1 MSESVDILIKA
12 EDLATPVIAK
22 SAKAVD
28 GLDENLKR
36 IKTSGEQAKKSTEFF
51 KTIANSFGG
60 SEIGKYAQQLG
71 ELTEKTSQFSE
82 VQRLG
87 GAGAIAFK
95 LGVVAAVGAVA
106 VSVGSAF
113 GSMIF
118 QTEKWTR
125 KLAEANEE
133 AKRIG
138 VNVQKRQGLIFADD
152 KADIEIIRDPEAKR
166 LAYEQLLGSLDDNLQ
181 GVSRQVK
188 ESAKEVEVWSNAWFK
203 FGNRAAFADQA
214 KVQLETDRARLEVLR
229 EQRQE
234 IARIPLITEREDL
247 GKARDFV
254 KTLQDEV
261 ELLQVVEREREK
273 VRALQAIPLAGP
285 EQAEA
290 LKLVNLKEQLR
301 VTELIRTETQRL
313 KFEEMQ
319 LQAGGK
325 ERVDSLKLQEQG
337 LSKEQA
343 DRLASEQTRIDR
355 LKQGLEA
362 KPLLQGKDER
372 LLTRGTVD
380 PALKVAKEQ
389 LEELKS
395 IGELLAEQEEKK
407 TPTSSESTSFV
418 VVQ

>member
-28 GLDENLKR
+28 GLDANLKK
-36 IKTSGEQAKKSTEFF
+36 IKQSGEQAKKSTEFF

-60 SEIGKYAQQLG
+60 SEVGKYAQQLG
-71 ELTEKTSQFSE
+71 ELTEKTSQFAE

-87 GAGAIAFK
+87 GAGAVAFK

-118 QTEKWTR
+118 DTEKWTR

-138 VNVQKRQGLIFADD
+138 VNVVKRQSLIFADD
-152 KADIEIIRDPEAKR
+152 KADVELIKDPQAKR
-166 LAYEQLLGSLDDNLQ
+166 IAYEQLLGSLDNNLE
-181 GVSRQVK
+181 GVSKQVK
-188 ESAKEVEVWSNAWFK
+188 QSAKEVEVWSAAWFK

-214 KVQLETDRARLEVLR
+214 KVQLETDRARLQVLQD
-229 EQRQE
+229 QRQE
-234 IARIPLITEREDL
+234 IARIPLLTEREDL
-247 GKARDFV
+247 GRARDFV
-254 KTLQDEV
+254 KSLEHEV
-261 ELLQVVEREREK
+261 ELLRVIEREREK
-273 VRALQAIPLAGP
+273 VRALQAIPIAGP
-285 EQAEA
+285 EQTEA
-290 LKLVNLKEQLR
+290 LRLVNLKEQLR

-325 ERVDSLKLQEQG
+325 ERVDSLRLQEQG
-337 LSKEQA
+337 LAKEQA
-343 DRLASEQTRIDR
+343 DRIASEQTRIDR
-355 LKQGLEA
+355 LKQGADA

-372 LLTRGTVD
+372 LLSRGTSD
-380 PALKVAKEQ
+380 PAIKVAKEQ
-389 LEELKS
+389 LQELQS
-395 IGELLAEQEEKK
+395 IGEILAKREEQKNP
-407 TPTSSESTSFV
+407 PTESTRLV

>member
-1 MSESVDILIKA
+1 MSESVEILIKA

-28 GLDENLKR
+28 GLDANLKR

-51 KTIANSFGG
+51 KTIANSFAG

-82 VQRLG
+82 EQRLG
-87 GAGAIAFK
+87 GAGAVAFK

-106 VSVGSAF
+106 VTVGSAF

-118 QTEKWTR
+118 QTERWTR

-138 VNVQKRQGLIFADD
+138 VNVQKRQGLIFADE
-152 KADIEIIRDPEAKR
+152 KADIELIKNPQAKR
-166 LAYEQLLGSLDDNLQ
+166 QAYEELVTSLDKNLE
-181 GVSRQVK
+181 GVSKQVRQ
-188 ESAKEVEVWSNAWFK
+188 SAKEVEEWSNAWFK

-214 KVQLETDRARLEVLR
+214 KAQLETDRARLQVLQD
-229 EQRQE
+229 QRQE
-234 IARIPLITEREDL
+234 IARIPLVTEREDL
-247 GKARDFV
+247 SRARDFV
-254 KTLQDEV
+254 KALQEEVATLK
-261 ELLQVVEREREK
+261 VVEREREK
-273 VRALQAIPLAGP
+273 VRVLQAIPIEGP
-285 EQAEA
+285 EQTEA
-290 LKLVNLKEQLR
+290 LKLVQLKEQLR

-319 LQAGGK
+319 LQVGGK
-325 ERVDSLKLQEQG
+325 ERVDSLRLQEQG
-337 LSKEQA
+337 LAKDQA
-343 DRLASEQTRIDR
+343 DRLAAEQTRIDR
-355 LKQGLEA
+355 LKQGTEA

-380 PALKVAKEQ
+380 PALKVAREQ

-395 IGELLAEQEEKK
+395 IGEILAEREQQTMNAE
-407 TPTSSESTSFV
+407 SESTSFV
-418 VVQ
+418 VVE

>member
-28 GLDENLKR
+28 GLDANLKK
-36 IKTSGEQAKKSTEFF
+36 IKQSGEQAKKSTEFF

-118 QTEKWTR
+118 ETEKWTR

-138 VNVQKRQGLIFADD
+138 VNVQKLQGLLFADD

-273 VRALQAIPLAGP
+273 VRALQAIPFAGP

-355 LKQGLEA
+355 LKQGMEA

-395 IGELLAEQEEKK
+395 IGEILAEQEEKK

>member
-28 GLDENLKR
+28 SLDANLKK
-36 IKTSGEQAKKSTEFF
+36 IKQSGEQAKKSTEFF

-60 SEIGKYAQQLG
+60 SEVGKYAQQLG
-71 ELTEKTSQFSE
+71 ELTEKTSQFAE

-87 GAGAIAFK
+87 GAGAVAFK

-113 GSMIF
+113 VSMIF
-118 QTEKWTR
+118 DTEKWTR

-138 VNVQKRQGLIFADD
+138 LNVQKRQGLIFADD
-152 KADIEIIRDPEAKR
+152 KADIELIKNPEAKR
-166 LAYEQLLGSLDDNLQ
+166 LAYEQLVRSLDDNLE
-181 GVSRQVK
+181 GVSKQVK
-188 ESAKEVEVWSNAWFK
+188 QSAKEVEVWSAAWFK

-214 KVQLETDRARLEVLR
+214 KVQLETDRARLQVLQD
-229 EQRQE
+229 QRQE
-234 IARIPLITEREDL
+234 IARIPLLTEREDL
-247 GKARDFV
+247 GRARDFV
-254 KTLQDEV
+254 KSLEDEV
-261 ELLQVVEREREK
+261 ELLRVIEREREK
-273 VRALQAIPLAGP
+273 VRALQAIPIAGP

-325 ERVDSLKLQEQG
+325 ERVDSLRLQEQG
-337 LSKEQA
+337 LAKEQA
-343 DRLASEQTRIDR
+343 DRLASEQSRIDR
-355 LKQGLEA
+355 LKQGAEA

-372 LLTRGTVD
+372 LLSRGTSD
-380 PALKVAKEQ
+380 PAIKVAKEQ
-389 LEELKS
+389 LQELQS
-395 IGELLAEQEEKK
+395 IGEILAKREEQKNP
-407 TPTSSESTSFV
+407 PTESTSLV

>member
-12 EDLATPVIAK
+12 EDLATPVIK
-22 SAKAVD
+22 QSAKAVD
-28 GLDENLKR
+28 GLDANLKK
-36 IKTSGEQAKKSTEFF
+36 IKQSGEQAKKSTEFF

-60 SEIGKYAQQLG
+60 SEVGKYAQQLG
-71 ELTEKTSQFSE
+71 ELTEKTSQFAE

-87 GAGAIAFK
+87 GAGAVAFK

-118 QTEKWTR
+118 DTDKWTR

-138 VNVQKRQGLIFADD
+138 LNVQKRQGLIFADD
-152 KADIEIIRDPEAKR
+152 KADIELIKNPEAKR
-166 LAYEQLLGSLDDNLQ
+166 LAYEQLVRSLDDNLE
-181 GVSRQVK
+181 GVSKQVK
-188 ESAKEVEVWSNAWFK
+188 QSAKEVEVWSAAWFK

-214 KVQLETDRARLEVLR
+214 KVQLETDRARLQVLQD
-229 EQRQE
+229 QRQE
-234 IARIPLITEREDL
+234 IARIPLLTEREDL
-247 GKARDFV
+247 GRARDFV
-254 KTLQDEV
+254 KSLEDEV
-261 ELLQVVEREREK
+261 ELLRVIEREREK
-273 VRALQAIPLAGP
+273 VRALQAIPIAGP

-337 LSKEQA
+337 LAKDQA

-355 LKQGLEA
+355 LKQGAEA

-372 LLTRGTVD
+372 LLSRGASD
-380 PALKVAKEQ
+380 PAIKVAKEQ
-389 LEELKS
+389 LQELQS
-395 IGELLAEQEEKK
+395 IGEILAKREEQK
-407 TPTSSESTSFV
+407 TPLTESTRFT

>member
-12 EDLATPVIAK
+12 EDLATPVIK
-22 SAKAVD
+22 QSAKAVD
-28 GLDENLKR
+28 GLDTSLKK
-36 IKTSGEQAKKSTEFF
+36 IKDSGQQAKKSTEFF
-51 KTIANSFGG
+51 KVLANSFGG
-60 SEIGKYAQQLG
+60 SEVGKYAQQLG

-82 VQRLG
+82 VQKLG

-106 VSVGSAF
+106 VGVGSAF

-125 KLAEANEE
+125 KLSEANEE

-152 KADIEIIRDPEAKR
+152 KADIELIRDPAAKR
-166 LAYEQLLGSLDDNLQ
+166 LAYEQLLGSLDNNLQ

-247 GKARDFV
+247 GRARDFV

-261 ELLQVVEREREK
+261 DLLRVVEREREK

-325 ERVDSLKLQEQG
+325 ERVNSLKLQEQG
-337 LSKEQA
+337 LAKEQA

-355 LKQGLEA
+355 LKQGMEA

-395 IGELLAEQEEKK
+395 IGDILAEREQQTTNAE
-407 TPTSSESTSFV
+407 SESTSFV